1 MEAAGRAETVV
12 PVGPAPVTRAVRRT
26 KLTGKPV
33 ALCAGATRL
42 ARLCLACRGTIALPR
57 NPIHAV
63 PRTQAAPIR
72 PTSWEAD
79 RCAGATPRAPGSI
92 ARRETTAPTRRRC
105 SADHRKTERTKP
117 TSWEADRCAAATP
130 KAPGFIAR
138 RETTAPTRRR
148 CSADHRKTERTKP
161 TSWEADRCAAATPKA
176 PACTVD
182 PAARASTPRS
192 SCVVSLPLLR
202 QNHSG
207 TTTLAGFEPVFGPN
221 RFADVQDRRSSGTIG
236 PDP

>member
-12 PVGPAPVTRAVRRT
+12 PAGPALRAARAVPAPVTRPVRRT

-42 ARLCLACRGTIALPR
+42 ARLYLACRGTIAFPR

-63 PRTQAAPIR
+63 PRTRIAPIR

-79 RCAGATPRAPGSI
+79 RCAAATPTGPGSI

-130 KAPGFIAR
+130 
-138 RETTAPTRRR
+138 T
-148 CSADHRKTERTKP
+148 
-161 TSWEADRCAAATPKA
+161 A

-182 PAARASTPRS
+182 PAARASTPGS

-207 TTTLAGFEPVFGPN
+207 TATPAGFEPFRGASTTTAAPT
-221 RFADVQDRRSSGTIG
+221 FISE
-236 PDP
+236 